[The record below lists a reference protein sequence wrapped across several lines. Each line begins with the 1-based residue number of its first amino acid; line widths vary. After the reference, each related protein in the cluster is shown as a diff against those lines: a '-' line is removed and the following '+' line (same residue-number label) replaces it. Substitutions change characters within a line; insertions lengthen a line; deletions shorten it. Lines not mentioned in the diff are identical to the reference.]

1 MKVNSICRN
10 LGARLIVL
18 VLKVAKKHA
27 GWYLPAVRREP
38 HGQKHGQKCLLTLFH
53 KKKCNITLLA

>member
-38 HGQKHGQKCLLTLFH
+38 HGQKCLLTLFH